1 MRLSLNGTWS
11 LKWCTET
18 KDMPPVDKW
27 NEIFAQV
34 PGNAELDLFING
46 VEPDPYYAE
55 NEYLFRKYEYCAWIY
70 EKRFFLANEK
80 TDERINLVFDGL
92 NCFADIFV
100 NDVKTGSAE
109 NALIPHAF
117 DVTDQLIFGGENKIS
132 VYIHSALN
140 KARNMDFPVHISA
153 NEGFSEYACLRMPPH
168 SFGWDIMPRF
178 LSAGMWRGVRLESV
192 KNTRFTQVYYATLS
206 ANEKSA
212 EMILKYRFTTDDNH
226 IDGCFVRVYLDD
238 LLVCEKQA
246 PFTASEMR
254 FTVNHPRLW
263 WPKGY
268 GEANLYT
275 ARCELVK
282 DGTVLDSRTEN
293 IGIRKVDIAS
303 IMKPDDEG
311 EFLIRVN
318 GVRILA
324 KGSNWVPMDA
334 FHSRDA
340 ERYEKAISLFNE
352 AGCNILRLWGGN
364 VYEDHAFF
372 DLCDK
377 SGIMVWH
384 DFSMGCAIYPQSPE
398 FLKTI
403 HDECETVIRRMRNHA
418 SIILWAGDNEV
429 DDCYTWQGYT
439 QGSNRYNAVTR
450 EACARAVREN
460 DPYRPFL
467 PSSPYIDAGVDRM
480 LVPEQHNWGPRA
492 YFKDDFYRL
501 TKAHFVSEC
510 GYHGCP
516 AKESLQKF
524 IPEDE
529 LWPMSDKAWKTHNAE
544 YRKLVSRG
552 YDRNDLMARQVRIMV
567 GQMPETLD
575 DFILFSQF
583 TQAEAKKYFIE
594 STRIHKWR
602 RTGIIWWNMI
612 DGWPQISDAVVDWY
626 YVKKRAF
633 NAIKHVQTPVCIMLD
648 EHNAWGHRVVLGND
662 SNCSHEVSYRLI
674 NADTSE
680 VLLEGKAFSPKNE
693 NITLGEISLLPG
705 MQTLVLIEWMID
717 KKRFTNHYLT
727 GHPPYD
733 MEKVRAWSMKID
745 KWNND

>member
-11 LKWCTET
+11 LKWYKET

-27 NEIFAQV
+27 SEIPAQV
-34 PGNAELDLFING
+34 PGNAELDLYRNG
-46 VEPDPYYAE
+46 IEPDPYYAE
-55 NEYLFRKYEYCAWIY
+55 NEYLFRKYEYCAWVY
-70 EKRFFLANEK
+70 EKYFFLEAQK
-80 TDERINLVFDGL
+80 SDERINLVFDGL
-92 NCFADIFV
+92 NCFADIFI
-100 NDVKTGSAE
+100 NGVKAGSAE

-117 DVTDQLIFGGENKIS
+117 DVTEYLAFGQENKIT

-140 KARNMDFPVHISA
+140 KARRMDFPVHISA
-153 NEGFSEYACLRMPPH
+153 NEGFSEYAYLRMPPH

-178 LSAGMWRGVRLESV
+178 LSAGLWRGVYLESV

-206 ANEKSA
+206 ASSRRA
-212 EMILKYRFTTDDNH
+212 DMILKYRFQTDDDF
-226 IDGCFVRVYLDD
+226 IDGYSVRVSLNGT
-238 LLVCEKQA
+238 LIIEKKA
-246 PFTASEMR
+246 PFTASEIH
-254 FTVNHPRLW
+254 FSVENPHLW

-268 GEANLYT
+268 GDANLYT
-275 ARCELVK
+275 ARTELVK
-282 DGTVLDSRTEN
+282 DGKVLDAREER
-293 IGIRKVDIAS
+293 IGVRKVEITN

-311 EFLIRVN
+311 EFLIKVN
-318 GVRILA
+318 GVKILA

-340 ERYEKAISLFNE
+340 ERYDKAISLFNE
-352 AGCNILRLWGGN
+352 AGCNIVRLWGGN
-364 VYEDHAFF
+364 VYEDHRFF
-372 DLCDK
+372 DLCDE

-384 DFSMGCAIYPQSPE
+384 DFTMGCAVYPQTPE

-403 HDECETVIRRMRNHA
+403 HNECETVIRRMRNHA

-439 QGSNRYNAVTR
+439 EGSNRYNAVTR

-467 PSSPYIDAGVDRM
+467 PSSPYIDAGVDRL

-516 AKESLQKF
+516 AKESLMKF
-524 IPEDE
+524 IPADE
-529 LWPMSDKAWKTHNAE
+529 LWPISGKAWKTHNAE
-544 YRKLVSRG
+544 YRMLVERG
-552 YDRNDLMARQVRIMV
+552 YDRNELMTKQVRIMV
-567 GQMPETLD
+567 GEMPENID

-648 EHNAWGHRVVLGND
+648 EHEAWGQRVILGND
-662 SNCSHEVSYRLI
+662 SNKEQSVSYRLI
-674 NADTSE
+674 DAETDE
-680 VLLEGKAFSPKNE
+680 VLMSGCASTPKNE
-693 NITLGEISLLPG
+693 NVTLGEITLLPG
-705 MQTLVLIEWMID
+705 AQKLILIEWTID
-717 KKRFTNHYLT
+717 EKRFSNHYLT
-727 GHPPYD
+727 GHPPYSA
-733 MEKVRAWSMKID
+733 EKIRAYAKKID
-745 KWNND
+745 EWNRD

>member
-1 MRLSLNGTWS
+1 MLLSLDGAWS
-11 LKWCTET
+11 LRWHTEQN
-18 KDMPPVDKW
+18 DMSPVNTW
-27 NEIFAQV
+27 PEIKAQV
-34 PGNAELDLFING
+34 PGNVELDLFRNG
-46 VEPDPYYAE
+46 IEPDPYYAE
-55 NEYLFRKYEYCAWIY
+55 NEYLFRKYEYCAWY
-70 EKRFFLANEK
+70 FEKTFFLEDQKPN
-80 TDERINLVFDGL
+80 ERIHLIFEGL
-92 NCFADIFV
+92 TLFADISV
-100 NDVKTGSAE
+100 NGKYVASTN
-109 NALIPHAF
+109 NALIPYAF
-117 DVTDQLIFGGENKIS
+117 DVTDFLLFGCENVIS
-132 VYIHSALN
+132 VSIRSALN
-140 KARNMDFPVHISA
+140 RARKMDFPVHISA

-192 KNTRFTQVYYATLS
+192 KNTRLTQVYYATLS
-206 ANEKSA
+206 ADDQHA
-212 EMILKYRFTTDDNH
+212 DMIVKYRFTTDDIF
-226 IDGCFVRVYLDD
+226 IDGYAIRVFLDD
-238 LLVCEKQA
+238 TLICEKKA
-246 PFTASEMR
+246 PFVASEMR
-254 FTVNHPRLW
+254 FSVSNPRLW

-268 GEANLYT
+268 GEACVYK

-282 DGTVLDSRTEN
+282 DGCVIDSREEN
-293 IGIRKVDIAS
+293 IGIRKVDI
-303 IMKPDDEG
+303 INKMKPDDEG
-311 EFLIRVN
+311 EFLIKVN
-318 GVRILA
+318 GTKILA

-340 ERYEKAISLFNE
+340 LRYERAVALFNE
-352 AGCNILRLWGGN
+352 AGCNIVRLWGGN

-384 DFSMGCAIYPQSPE
+384 DFTMGCAIYPQTSE
-398 FLKTI
+398 FLSVI
-403 HDECETVIRRMRNHA
+403 HDECETVIRRMRNHP

-439 QGSNRYNAVTR
+439 EGSNRYNAVTR
-450 EACARAVREN
+450 EAAARAVREN

-467 PSSPYIDAGVDRM
+467 PSSPYIDIGVDRM

-524 IPEDE
+524 IPDDE
-529 LWPMSDKAWKTHNAE
+529 LWPISEKSWKTHNAE
-544 YRKLVSRG
+544 YRTLVERG
-552 YDRNDLMARQVRIMV
+552 YDRNELMAKQVRIMV
-567 GQMPETLD
+567 GEMPKVLD

-633 NAIKHVQTPVCIMLD
+633 NAIKHVQTPICIMLD
-648 EHNAWGHRVVLGND
+648 EHDAWGQRVILGND
-662 SNCSHEVSYRLI
+662 SRTSASVSYRI
-674 NADTSE
+674 IDADTKE
-680 VLLEGKAFSPKNE
+680 TLLEGNALSPANE
-693 NITLGEISLLPG
+693 NITLGEIPILPG
-705 MQTLVLIEWMID
+705 AQKLLLIEWTIASV
-717 KKRFTNHYLT
+717 RFSNHFLT
-727 GHPPYD
+727 GHPPYN
-733 MEKVRAWSMKID
+733 MEKVRSWAKQID
-745 KWNND
+745 EWNND